1 MLFQVVL
8 NIIVFFI
15 KCIVWILAGLV
26 AIPFGAF
33 MLLNNWFPIFTHDG
47 GFWFWSVFGILT
59 IVAYIVLWKPLLWV
73 VGIFQ
78 LLGGMGE

>member
-1 MLFQVVL
+1 MLFQVLL
-8 NIIVFFI
+8 NIILFFVKCLVWFVF
-15 KCIVWILAGLV
+15 VLA
-26 AIPFGAF
+26 AIPYGIL
-33 MLLNNWFPIFTHDG
+33 MLLHTWFPVFVHDG

-59 IVAYIVLWKPLLWV
+59 IIAYIVLWKPLLWV